1 MDLDYDQKA
10 EKSTIINL
18 CGINYRAKH
27 QSSAS
32 INNRF
37 LLFLAQIK
45 YFIKVFL
52 KATTYCARKVISPI
66 FEHVFTNYEEP
77 VLLACSMC
85 LVMGMFC
92 TIFIPIIDLILPKDR
107 NTPHSE
113 ETHDPNA
120 TMLSIILT
128 HIVVYSLYTIGSI
141 VGIIL
146 GTFCLSHMCMT
157 VKKISIFIYEILSI
171 IISFIVNIISKYYFK
186 IPEVEPVD
194 PLDIV

>member
-1 MDLDYDQKA
+1 MDYDHKT

-18 CGINYRAKH
+18 CGVTYKAKH

-37 LLFLAQIK
+37 LLCLAQIK

-52 KATTYCARKVISPI
+52 KVTAYCARKIIYPI

-77 VLLACSMC
+77 VLLACSTC
-85 LVMGMFC
+85 LVIGMFF
-92 TIFIPIIDLILPKDR
+92 TVLIPIIDLLLSNDKK
-107 NTPHSE
+107 TPHSE

-120 TMLSIILT
+120 TISSIILT
-128 HIVVYSLYTIGSI
+128 HILVYSLYTVGSI

-146 GTFCLSHMCMT
+146 GTFCLSHICM
-157 VKKISIFIYEILSI
+157 VIKQISIFIYNILNI
-171 IISFIVNIISKYYFK
+171 LISFTTNIISKYYSK
-186 IPEVEPVD
+186 IPEVEQID

>member
-1 MDLDYDQKA
+1 MMDYNQKE

-18 CGINYRAKH
+18 CGVNYRAKH
-27 QSSAS
+27 QSSSS

-52 KATTYCARKVISPI
+52 KMTAYCARKIISPI
-66 FEHVFTNYEEP
+66 FEHVFTNYKEP
-77 VLLACSMC
+77 VIYACSMC
-85 LVMGMFC
+85 LVTGMFC
-92 TIFIPIIDLILPKDR
+92 TIFIPIIDLILPKDK
-107 NTPHSE
+107 NTPHS

-120 TMLSIILT
+120 TISSIILT
-128 HIVVYSLYTIGSI
+128 HIVVYSLYTVASI
-141 VGIIL
+141 IGIIL

-157 VKKISIFIYEILSI
+157 VKKISIFIYKILSI
-171 IISFIVNIISKYYFK
+171 VISFTTNIISKYYLK

>member
-1 MDLDYDQKA
+1 MDLDYNQKA

-18 CGINYRAKH
+18 CGLTYKAKH

-37 LLFLAQIK
+37 LLCLAQIK
-45 YFIKVFL
+45 YFIKLFL
-52 KATTYCARKVISPI
+52 KMTAYCAHKVISPI
-66 FEHVFTNYEEP
+66 FKHVFTNYEEP
-77 VLLACSMC
+77 VILACSIC
-85 LVMGMFC
+85 LTIGMFC
-92 TIFIPIIDLILPKDR
+92 TIFIPIIDLILPKDKK
-107 NTPHSE
+107 TPHS

-120 TMLSIILT
+120 TILSIILN
-128 HIVVYSLYTIGSI
+128 HIVVYSLYTVGSI

-146 GTFCLSHMCMT
+146 GTFCLSHMFMV
-157 VKKISIFIYEILSI
+157 VKQISIFIYGILNI
-171 IISFIVNIISKYYFK
+171 IISFAVNIISKYYFK